1 VFGDRRIEAA
11 ARWRPRPGSRVTVTI
26 VAVLSGVALVA
37 AGCASGHSQS
47 SARHHASKQAA
58 AERPVTKPQILTTTS
73 STAATTTT
81 TSIKVVPPAAPAP
94 PAPPPTT
101 TTTAVP
107 LPPVC
112 NWSDFSTTVATD
124 QAAYPQ
130 GQTVHITLTYRNAGP
145 RCTLFVTGYGC
156 PDVDVENAGGQPT
169 WTTASE
175 PTTGCAAT
183 FTPGSP
189 TVLDST
195 WSQSY
200 PVDWTQVDCSTRT
213 GGNTGTCAGQQV
225 AAGQYQIIGKDTGGV
240 SRIPPSAPLVV
251 TIS

>member
-1 VFGDRRIEAA
+1 MASA
-11 ARWRPRPGSRVTVTI
+11 SASRVSRHGHDRDGPVRHR
-26 VAVLSGVALVA
+26 A
-37 AGCASGHSQS
+37 AP
-47 SARHHASKQAA
+47 KQAA

-81 TSIKVVPPAAPAP
+81 TTSIKVAPRAAPPAAPAP

-101 TTTAVP
+101 TTTTVP

-130 GQTVHITLTYRNAGP
+130 GQTVHITLTFRNAGP
-145 RCTLFVTGYGC
+145 RCTLYVTGYAC
-156 PDVDVENAGGQPT
+156 PEVDVENAGGQPT

-175 PTTGCAAT
+175 PNTGCAAT
-183 FTPGSP
+183 FTPGNP

-195 WSQSY
+195 WSKSF

-225 AAGQYQIIGKDTGGV
+225 PVGQYQIIGKDTGGV
-240 SRIPPSAPLVV
+240 SQIPPSAPLVV

>member
-1 VFGDRRIEAA
+1 
-11 ARWRPRPGSRVTVTI
+11 

-37 AGCASGHSQS
+37 AGCASGHPQS

-81 TSIKVVPPAAPAP
+81 TTSIKVVPPAAPAAP
-94 PAPPPTT
+94 APHAPPPTT
-101 TTTAVP
+101 TTTTVP

-112 NWSDFSTTVATD
+112 NWSNFSTTVATD

-145 RCTLFVTGYGC
+145 RCTLYVTGYGC
-156 PDVDVENAGGQPT
+156 PEVDVENAGGQPT
-169 WTTASE
+169 WTTTSE

-189 TVLDST
+189 TVLNST

-240 SRIPPSAPLVV
+240 SQIPPSAPLVV